1 MSPEMRDSL
10 HQSLRKDLTAGTTV
24 AATLSLVLRER
35 VWEERVDDHG
45 RVWRFG
51 SFLEYLT
58 ANPPGGLYTK
68 LDEVRP
74 LIDHDVRLLAM
85 FDAEV
90 ARPHGGDRRGKK
102 DNIQLEPSP
111 SGTSKQAGVRRLR
124 RERPDLLEE
133 VKAGSKSVHAACVEA
148 GFRKRL
154 TGLEAAQA
162 DFQVAA

>member
-1 MSPEMRDSL
+1 MIEPPDGL
-10 HQSLRKDLTAGTTV
+10 KTLTPDEPVPLAKAV
-24 AATLSLVLRER
+24 ALGKHGGDRRSVDAVDQGGIATLKAGEKN
-35 VWEERVDDHG
+35 
-45 RVWRFG
+45 
-51 SFLEYLT
+51 T
-58 ANPPGGLYTK
+58 A
-68 LDEVRP
+68 R
-74 LIDHDVRLLAM
+74 LIVADVETLAM